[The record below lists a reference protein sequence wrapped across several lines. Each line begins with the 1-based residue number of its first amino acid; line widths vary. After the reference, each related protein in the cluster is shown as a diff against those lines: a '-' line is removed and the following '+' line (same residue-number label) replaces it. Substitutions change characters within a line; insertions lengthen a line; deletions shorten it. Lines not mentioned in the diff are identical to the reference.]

1 MSTETQSATSSA
13 EHGLNGS
20 SPAATAA
27 GKKPKKRGAA
37 SASSGTKTKTKR
49 KAKASASSRKPTKK
63 SAKKKAAA
71 GKAKIAKGATYAL
84 VARLGKEVYDKAWK
98 KVEKL
103 AKAQKDGEPRISM
116 SSWLVSVIAR
126 AAK

>member
-63 SAKKKAAA
+63 SAKKAAA

>member
-27 GKKPKKRGAA
+27 GKKRSKRGAA

-63 SAKKKAAA
+63 PAKKAAA

>member
-27 GKKPKKRGAA
+27 GKKPKKHGAA
-37 SASSGTKTKTKR
+37 SASASTKTKR

-63 SAKKKAAA
+63 SAKKAAA

-116 SSWLVSVIAR
+116 SSWLVSVITR

>member
-27 GKKPKKRGAA
+27 GKKRSKRGAA

-49 KAKASASSRKPTKK
+49 KAK
-63 SAKKKAAA
+63 A